1 METTKKSI
9 NEQIEELHNKM
20 DYDYMTTTTVD
31 GKLDQIHHQNKVII
45 QHIMKLEA
53 KCYFIQKKLDEAL
66 GLRPRT

>member
-9 NEQIEELHNKM
+9 NEQIEEVHGLLDDNYNLSPNRMDSLH
-20 DYDYMTTTTVD
+20 
-31 GKLDQIHHQNKVII
+31 HANKVII